1 MESPRLRNQS
11 QQAFRWGS
19 VLGPLL
25 FLIYINDISDDLT
38 DLAHL
43 FADDT
48 SLSYSSADK
57 HQIELILN
65 EDLQK
70 LSDWANKWLNIFNPP
85 KTEVMLISN
94 VFNDNNFELIMDGT
108 ILKIVETHKHLGV
121 HLSSNNK
128 WPKHIDSIIESAS
141 KQISYLR
148 KIKYQLSKQTL
159 NTLYCTYIRPLLE
172 YASEVWDGRTQA
184 DANRLEQVQ
193 LNAARIV
200 TRLPVFS
207 SLDSLYYETGSKTL
221 LQRRTNKKLTLMLKI
236 VNNETQV
243 TLKISCQTE

>member
-1 MESPRLRNQS
+1 MT
-11 QQAFRWGS
+11 G
-19 VLGPLL
+19 
-25 FLIYINDISDDLT
+25 
-38 DLAHL
+38 LARL

-57 HQIELILN
+57 HQIELTLN

-70 LSDWANKWLNIFNPP
+70 LTGWAKEWLIFFNPQ

-108 ILKIVETHKHLGV
+108 ILKIVETHKHLGL

-128 WPKHIDSIIESAS
+128 W
-141 KQISYLR
+141 
-148 KIKYQLSKQTL
+148 
-159 NTLYCTYIRPLLE
+159 
-172 YASEVWDGRTQA
+172 DGSTQA

-200 TRLPVFS
+200 SRLPVFA
-207 SLDSLYYETGSKTL
+207 SLDSLYYETGWDKSFTEKNKQKTDPYV
-221 LQRRTNKKLTLMLKI
+221 QNCK
-236 VNNETQV
+236 
-243 TLKISCQTE
+243 

>member
-1 MESPRLRNQS
+1 MT
-11 QQAFRWGS
+11 G
-19 VLGPLL
+19 
-25 FLIYINDISDDLT
+25 
-38 DLAHL
+38 LARL

-70 LSDWANKWLNIFNPP
+70 LSDWAKKWLIIFNPP
-85 KTEVMLISN
+85 KTEVMLISY
-94 VFNDNNFELIMDGT
+94 VFNDNNFELIMDGR

-128 WPKHIDSIIESAS
+128 WSKHINSIIELTS

-148 KIKYQLSKQTL
+148 KIKYQFSKQTL
-159 NTLYCTYIRPLLE
+159 NTLYCTYIPPLLE
-172 YASEVWDGRTQA
+172 YASEVWDGSTQA

-200 TRLPVFS
+200 RGLPVFA
-207 SLDSLYYETGSKTL
+207 SLDSLYYETGWETL
-221 LQRRTNKKLTLMLKI
+221 SQRRTNKKLTLMFKI
-236 VNNETQV
+236 VKKRDTR
-243 TLKISCQTE
+243 LP